1 MCPLTSPPPH
11 HEEVEELVR
20 GTIDV
25 RGSRATCRPHLGSG
39 SPVIGRCTQTERHTS
54 ILFYSTRVG
63 NPFRDF
69 RRSALKQT
77 TRRSALRPAV
87 GRLPQSMANTF
98 SITETGEKE
107 RAGRYNVVTMVAV
120 VTIPIPNFM
129 IPTIVN
135 RYLNLLVSYLYP
147 DMYRNIFSTQIQKR
161 YHSSRAATHV
171 LKNMDTTVSYVEE

>member
-98 SITETGEKE
+98 SITETGGKE

-120 VTIPIPNFM
+120 LSLFRYPVL
-129 IPTIVN
+129 
-135 RYLNLLVSYLYP
+135 RYLPLS
-147 DMYRNIFSTQIQKR
+147 I
-161 YHSSRAATHV
+161 
-171 LKNMDTTVSYVEE
+171 DTYVMIS